1 MEKRIT
7 EKECEKLYK
16 ICSTPPHVIAH
27 CSAVSHTAVEI
38 GRRLNNHGFNLDL
51 DLIRGAGLSHDIART
66 LENHGEEGAKI
77 LESFGYQAEADIVR
91 VHMYYDFNSFENLN
105 ETDLVCLGD
114 RLVIEGQYAGLDKRF
129 EYIMNK
135 APQDEKIRSRLLLKK
150 KETKALLDKIEKAI
164 GETVDNLFSAHNTSE

>member
-1 MEKRIT
+1 MFMEKRIT

-66 LENHGEEGAKI
+66 LENHGEEGAK
-77 LESFGYQAEADIVR
+77 YW
-91 VHMYYDFNSFENLN
+91 
-105 ETDLVCLGD
+105 
-114 RLVIEGQYAGLDKRF
+114 
-129 EYIMNK
+129 
-135 APQDEKIRSRLLLKK
+135 
-150 KETKALLDKIEKAI
+150 KALGIRQKLILSGCICFMISIPLRISMKQ
-164 GETVDNLFSAHNTSE
+164 TLSV

>member
-1 MEKRIT
+1 M
-7 EKECEKLYK
+7 
-16 ICSTPPHVIAH
+16 
-27 CSAVSHTAVEI
+27 
-38 GRRLNNHGFNLDL
+38 F
-51 DLIRGAGLSHDIART
+51 
-66 LENHGEEGAKI
+66 
-77 LESFGYQAEADIVR
+77 
-91 VHMYYDFNSFENLN
+91 YDFNSFENLN

-150 KETKALLDKIEKAI
+150 KETKALLDRIEKAI

>member
-91 VHMYYDFNSFENLN
+91 VHMF
-105 ETDLVCLGD
+105 LGFQF
-114 RLVIEGQYAGLDKRF
+114 L
-129 EYIMNK
+129 
-135 APQDEKIRSRLLLKK
+135 
-150 KETKALLDKIEKAI
+150 
-164 GETVDNLFSAHNTSE
+164 